1 MAFFDKKTPFEKMLD
16 IYAGLSGEEKEKFKA
31 QIQDVE
37 KAEDEREIDKI
48 EEDKADTT
56 AEADTKAEEVKE
68 ETAEVGKDI
77 DEAEQLESA
86 DTENS
91 DEIATADTDT
101 SFDEQVSAEST
112 TQPIET
118 ENTEELQS
126 APAVDYEAMQKTL
139 DGLNAK
145 YTALEEK
152 FAQLLSEYADNG
164 AGKDE
169 ADVGI
174 SGFGKSSMQKTET
187 DNRVGDLIKKMG
199 GYA

>member
-152 FAQLLSEYADNG
+152 FTQLLSEYADKG

-187 DNRVGDLIKKMG
+187 DSRVGDLIKKMG